1 MKITH
6 AKVIKA
12 KDDADNNAERRGVT
26 SRREETFSILAPKI
40 FLWQHPPFPH
50 ASPWQIASVSL
61 VRHAISSFTAVKDT
75 LTRIQVIC
83 ADIRA
88 VSRANHH
95 LLGVLNLTTRID
107 FLLKYTFEKKVY
119 LSCGNNKSFW
129 KVLRKYSELFRII
142 RDRCPE
148 ILERIM
154 KNMLKEQIILGT
166 YSSTQILN
174 SLVIYH
180 DCNTYQ

>member
-12 KDDADNNAERRGVT
+12 KDGADNNAERRGVT
-26 SRREETFSILAPKI
+26 SRREKTFSILAPKI

-88 VSRANHH
+88 VTRANH
-95 LLGVLNLTTRID
+95 LLGVLNLTTRIH
-107 FLLKYTFEKKVY
+107 FLHKYICEKKPISHVEIIKVFEKFYENIPSY
-119 LSCGNNKSFW
+119 LG
-129 KVLRKYSELFRII
+129 
-142 RDRCPE
+142 
-148 ILERIM
+148 
-154 KNMLKEQIILGT
+154 
-166 YSSTQILN
+166 
-174 SLVIYH
+174 
-180 DCNTYQ
+180 